1 MKLDL
6 ILTFLLIAVLF
17 ASVLWESVPKEGPFS
32 FDKDFTGVLKGVSAI
47 VVVFVHVPEL
57 YHNAAQRMVMSFG
70 FGRKLGSDF
79 PAELSGS
86 IPSSKTYNRAYGK
99 GRWNSTTVISLSIG
113 QGEILATPM
122 HLANLCATIANR
134 GYYYIPHIVK
144 ESEGVPLDQ
153 RFKERQ
159 YTMVDTTQFP
169 KVIKGMWRAVN
180 SGPGM
185 GGTAWIA
192 HVDSLEI
199 CGKTGTA
206 QNPRGA
212 DNSVFICFAP
222 MDNPKIA
229 IAAYVENGG
238 FGATY
243 AAPMA
248 SLMAEKYLTGSVS
261 RPALE
266 KRMKEADLM
275 ARVKHD

>member
-1 MKLDL
+1 
-6 ILTFLLIAVLF
+6 
-17 ASVLWESVPKEGPFS
+17 
-32 FDKDFTGVLKGVSAI
+32 
-47 VVVFVHVPEL
+47 
-57 YHNAAQRMVMSFG
+57 
-70 FGRKLGSDF
+70 
-79 PAELSGS
+79 
-86 IPSSKTYNRAYGK
+86 
-99 GRWNSTTVISLSIG
+99 
-113 QGEILATPM
+113 M